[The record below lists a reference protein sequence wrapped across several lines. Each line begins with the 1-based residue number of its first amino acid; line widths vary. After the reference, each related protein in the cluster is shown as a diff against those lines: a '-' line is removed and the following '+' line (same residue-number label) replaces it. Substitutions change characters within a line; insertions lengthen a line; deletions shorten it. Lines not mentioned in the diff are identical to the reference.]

1 MKTLQRMIGVML
13 VLSIAVCFAPA
24 VWAADSADTGKDL
37 PVLKLVPEDALAIV
51 LINHLDKA
59 DEQIGKLT
67 QEMQVPAPPGL
78 LPMLKAMAGI
88 QEGFDD
94 HGSALLALM
103 PGSAADSAPVAVIFV
118 PVNDYKK
125 FIAQFHPADASAEIA
140 EVNIMGRP
148 HVVAHKEV
156 FAVLAHTSDK
166 DTLKKVLDST
176 RSVAPV
182 IASLDDWIKGQAIS
196 FVATPTGV
204 TRGVSVARKAVEQ
217 MKAVLANAKDPSM
230 KMAAGNMGIYDG
242 FLDAAEKEVSAFAVG
257 MHVDHDGGF
266 HEDIRTVFVAGGSW
280 SSTASS
286 LPVPQG
292 DRLACLPGG
301 PYMLAFDGAMPK
313 SFSKGMLNMS
323 VGAINNMIKAGGGKE
338 LTEEQTKQ
346 LDDLME
352 KSMAGLRSMS
362 MVMGSPKPGGSLY
375 SNMAAV
381 MKVNDAKQYM
391 ADYQEAMEKMSGI
404 LNSTGVQ
411 LPFIQEIKKVK
422 INDADGLELTMDMS
436 AMLKN
441 MPKNPGSSQMLK
453 LMFGS
458 EGKMKAFIVPI
469 DETTVA
475 FSYINADGIAR
486 VKAACQNPQT
496 SLAADADIAQT
507 AKLLPAGAQ
516 WVGYL
521 SPKGLVDFVS
531 GFVFGMAPPGA
542 AMPALP
548 AFPQTP
554 PIGFAAEA
562 SAKALDVQIVIPGAA
577 MKGVGTYVT
586 QMHQMMAPTRQPQ
599 IR

>member
-1 MKTLQRMIGVML
+1 MKALHRMIGAML
-13 VLSIAVCFAPA
+13 VLSIAVCFAP
-24 VWAADSADTGKDL
+24 VVRAADSADAGSNL

-59 DEQIGKLT
+59 DEQIGKVT

-78 LPMLKAMAGI
+78 LPMLKAQAGI

-103 PGSAADSAPVAVIFV
+103 PGDAPDSAPVAVVFV
-118 PVNDYKK
+118 PVSDYKK
-125 FIAQFHPADASAEIA
+125 FIAQFHPDDASAEIA
-140 EVNIMGRP
+140 EANIMGHP
-148 HVVAHKEV
+148 HVVGHKED

-166 DTLKKVLDST
+166 DTLKKVLDSK
-176 RSVAPV
+176 RSIAPV
-182 IASLDDWIKGQAIS
+182 IASLDDWVGGQAIS

-204 TRGVSVARKAVEQ
+204 KRGISVARKAVEQ

-242 FLDAAEKEVSAFAVG
+242 FLDAADKEVSAFAVG
-257 MHVDHDGGF
+257 MHVDNDGGF

-280 SSTASS
+280 ATTASALAAPS
-286 LPVPQG
+286 G

-313 SFSKGMLNMS
+313 SFSKGFLNMGI
-323 VGAINNMIKAGGGKE
+323 GAINNMIKAGGGKE
-338 LTEEQTKQ
+338 LTKDQTKQ
-346 LDDLME
+346 LNDLME

-381 MKVNDAKQYM
+381 MKVKDASRYI
-391 ADYQEAMEKMSGI
+391 ADYQATMEKMRDI
-404 LNSTGVQ
+404 LNATGVP
-411 LPFIQEIKKVK
+411 LPFVQEIKKVK
-422 INDADGLELTMDMS
+422 ISGADGLELTMDMS
-436 AMLKN
+436 GMFKTMPNNPASTKMLE
-441 MPKNPGSSQMLK
+441 MMIGPG
-453 LMFGS
+453 
-458 EGKMKAFIVPI
+458 GKMTAYIVPI

-475 FSYINADGIAR
+475 ISYINPDNIAR

-516 WVGYL
+516 WIGYL
-521 SPKGLVDFVS
+521 SPKGLMDFIS
-531 GFVFGMAPPGA
+531 AMMIGFAPPGV

-554 PIGFAAEA
+554 PIGVSAEA
-562 SAKALDVQIVIPGAA
+562 SAKALDIQVVIPGAA
-577 MKGVGTYVT
+577 LKGVGTYVM
-586 QMHQMMAPTRQPQ
+586 QIHQMTAPKPQPQ